1 MVDCC
6 LTDTVVKRSTKSP
19 NGSSGVC
26 HHGIWGLEKLD
37 DMLLRLP
44 TGQMFY
50 TRKVF
55 FFHRV
60 HCLVVLRNA
69 V

>member
-1 MVDCC
+1 M
-6 LTDTVVKRSTKSP
+6 DTVVKRSTKAP
-19 NGSSGVC
+19 NDSSGAR

-44 TGQMFY
+44 TGQMSY
-50 TRKVF
+50 TSKVF
-55 FFHRV
+55 FFHSV
-60 HCLVVLRNA
+60 HCLMVLRND